1 MSRAAKYID
10 AVSTLYL
17 QYLSAKSALPT
28 LNSMVP
34 VLEQVR
40 DTIFSFDQPA
50 NKYARNN
57 ACKAMEL
64 YIAQVRIMEREYQ
77 WNIARSSSGIL
88 STGSIG
94 LTGGGMGRKLL
105 ELVVRHSRGVYHME
119 GLETIRWSW
128 IGMLWGRT
136 YVGMYRYIGGRAW
149 VCTAIM

>member
-64 YIAQVRIMEREYQ
+64 YITQVRLMKRDYQ
-77 WNIARSSSGIL
+77 WN
-88 STGSIG
+88 
-94 LTGGGMGRKLL
+94 
-105 ELVVRHSRGVYHME
+105 
-119 GLETIRWSW
+119 
-128 IGMLWGRT
+128 
-136 YVGMYRYIGGRAW
+136 RA
-149 VCTAIM
+149 